1 MDRTRIW
8 HVLVI
13 VFAVALSLWFATP
26 PMRVV
31 LERRVVTEIEEEG
44 KWVDGGEEIQFA
56 SNWGWLI
63 RDKYTE
69 RRLVSESKEG
79 ARVERRYIEEEI
91 GRSRIALGLDLRGGS
106 ELRYRMVGAGG
117 LSDAEDAYARTEA
130 IVKTRIDVH
139 GLKEPVVH
147 REGGSNLL
155 VQIPGASR
163 AEVER
168 VKEIIEVAGT
178 LEFRLVSPD
187 EEKTDEAI
195 AAGRAP
201 RGFHLYEQTQVLEG
215 KEMKKQVLVDDT
227 PVLTGEALTEAKA
240 GTDPMGRWEV
250 RLALERRLW
259 SRFERITSDHAGEP
273 LAVVL
278 NTRRERGE
286 IVEPGTLYSAPI
298 IKGAIPGGRP
308 VISNTGRTIGLG
320 MEAAEDLAT
329 ILQSGS
335 LPLGLVLEWE
345 SFVGP
350 SLGEDSIRS
359 SAKAIAIG
367 VIAVLVFMGI
377 YYMAMGLVANFAMCL
392 DLIFIMGALGLFRA
406 TLTLPGI
413 AGLILTVGM
422 AVDANILISERIRE
436 EKARGGISLATAVK
450 NGYQRAFVTILD
462 ANLTTLITALILYYV
477 GTGPIKGFAITL
489 SVGIVAS
496 MFSAVFV
503 TRVIVNVLVEKGILR
518 ELRIVELVSK
528 PNIPFMRHRKWAAMG
543 SVAVVVVGLAVFF
556 GRGQDKLGIDFTG
569 GVLAEIALGKPM
581 ATSEVRDR
589 IASAGLSGVQVQ
601 SVWAKDVELS
611 SGGAKATH
619 FEVRK
624 KLDAGEEGSADEQEF
639 LAALRAAFAAELQPE
654 PFVNVKK
661 IPAKSGGEEQEAY
674 AGGTSLVMNLERPL
688 SLGQVRAGLASVG
701 FDDASVAPIGG
712 GEDQRRLYSSVVLK
726 VKSDKPTEVKAR
738 LEETFGVTSPFPRVE
753 KISGKVAEDL
763 TTKAY
768 MAITFALV
776 AIVLYIWI
784 RFELLF
790 GFAAVV
796 ALAHDVAIA
805 VGVLAIVDGI
815 GLLSAKFSL
824 PIVAALLTIIGY
836 SLNDTIVVFD
846 RLREN
851 LASGRRMGYTE
862 MVNLSVNQTLSRTI
876 LTSFTTFLVVLVLFL
891 VGGRANA
898 ALGGFAFALMVG
910 IVVGTYS
917 SIFVASALVVE
928 WHKRRQRA

>member
-1 MDRTRIW
+1 MERTRIW

-13 VFAVALSLWFATP
+13 VFAVALALWFATP
-26 PMRVV
+26 PVRVV
-31 LERRVVTEIEEEG
+31 LERRVITEVEEEG
-44 KWVDGGEEIQFA
+44 KWVGGDEKVQFS

-69 RRLVSESKEG
+69 RRLVSEVREG
-79 ARVERRYIEEEI
+79 TRVERRYMEEEI

-106 ELRYRMVGAGG
+106 ELRYAMVGTS
-117 LSDAEDAYARTEA
+117 SDMEAAYDQTAATVR
-130 IVKTRIDVH
+130 KRIDVY
-139 GLKEPVVH
+139 GLKEPLVQ
-147 REGGSNLL
+147 REGRSNLL

-163 AEVER
+163 TEVER

-178 LEFRLVSPD
+178 LEFRLVSSD
-187 EEKTDEAI
+187 AEKLKQAES
-195 AAGRAP
+195 GKVP
-201 RGFHLYEQTQVLEG
+201 RGYHLYELTTVVNG
-215 KEMKKQVLVDDT
+215 KEVPQNLLVENT
-227 PVLTGEALTEAKA
+227 ALLTGERITRAAA
-240 GTDPMGRWEV
+240 
-250 RLALERRLW
+250 RLADGIKWSVSLELDATGAT
-259 SRFERITSDHAGEP
+259 RFERITGDHVGEP

-286 IVEPGTLYSAPI
+286 IVDPGVLYTAPQI
-298 IKGAIPGGRP
+298 RELISGGKASITRDP
-308 VISNTGRTIGLG
+308 YGFPEE
-320 MEAAEDLAT
+320 EAKDLAT
-329 ILQSGS
+329 TLASGS

-350 SLGEDSIRS
+350 GLGEDSIRS

-367 VIAVLVFMGI
+367 VVAVLVFMGI
-377 YYMAMGLVANFAMCL
+377 YYMAMGMVANFAMCL
-392 DLIFIMGALGLFRA
+392 NLILIMGALGALRA

-422 AVDANILISERIRE
+422 AVDANILIFERIRE
-436 EKARGGISLATAVK
+436 EKARAGISLATAVK

-503 TRVIVNVLVEKGILR
+503 TRVIVNVLVDKGILR
-518 ELRIVELVSK
+518 ELRIFELVSK
-528 PNIPFMRHRKWAAMG
+528 PNIPFMQVRRWAALG
-543 SVAVVVVGLAVFF
+543 SVAMVVLGLAVFF
-556 GRGQDKLGIDFTG
+556 GRGDSKLGIDFTG
-569 GVLAEIALGKPM
+569 GTLAEIALKEPM
-581 ATSEVRDR
+581 ATSEVRER
-589 IASAGLSGVQVQ
+589 IAAAGLTGVQVQ

-611 SGGAKATH
+611 TEGAKGTH

-624 KLDAGEEGSADEQEF
+624 KLEAGDQGSEDEREF
-639 LAALRAAFAAELQPE
+639 LEALRAAFAGELQPE
-654 PFVNVKK
+654 PFPESGK
-661 IPAKSGGEEQEAY
+661 IRKVPGEGEEDPY
-674 AGGTSLVMNLERPL
+674 AGGSRVVMNLERPL
-688 SLGQVRAGLASVG
+688 SLEQVRDVLGEIG
-701 FDDASVAPIGG
+701 FDEAAVAPAEG
-712 GEDQRRLYSSVVLK
+712 GEAGGRRYSSVEVK
-726 VKSDKPTEVKAR
+726 VKSDMPSEVKAR
-738 LEETFGVTSPFPRVE
+738 LEEAFEVTSPFPRVE
-753 KISGKVAEDL
+753 KISEKVAGGL
-763 TTKAY
+763 TEKAY
-768 MAITFALV
+768 MAVTFALI
-776 AIVLYIWI
+776 AIIVYIWI
-784 RFELLF
+784 RFELVF
-790 GFAAVV
+790 GVAAVA
-796 ALAHDVAIA
+796 ALAHDVAIT

-824 PIVAALLTIIGY
+824 PIVAAVLTIIGY

-851 LASGRRMGYTE
+851 LASGRRMGYVD

-876 LTSFTTFLVVLVLFL
+876 LTSFTTFVVVLVLFL

-917 SIFVASALVVE
+917 SVFVASALVVE
-928 WHKRRQRA
+928 WNKRRRRA